1 MMNPLLFPKPP
12 PADPLP
18 LDTWLDRTD
27 RAEVGREPFFRG
39 RDAEYETFRNAVKSL
54 NAGQIGGG
62 TMVFQGAPGAGK
74 TALMM
79 ECMEAVRQHSTPEDP
94 WVAVAV
100 EANTLNS
107 ATGVVRIMVEEATR
121 EQERLSVEFPGRVSR
136 SIGKLKNIGQKW
148 LSDLAGRTY
157 TVSAGGMDVTMHG
170 KSEGVPNPGNPP
182 AELVFRDASPV
193 FESMRL
199 VIFVDEAQNVPVG
212 ESTKGVINCLHKS
225 SQGIPLVTAFFGLGD
240 TRKVLEQC
248 GLSRLPR
255 DRSVTLDTLSH
266 EDTRNAIQDIF
277 DTYHFKGPA
286 QSTWV
291 DALTE
296 LSQGWPQHVNNVSIA
311 AGRVAR
317 DHEGSISERLLSK
330 AIELGRERK
339 EEYYAY
345 RLDACSGDPW
355 IYRQL
360 ALAAWDR
367 DGVLSWY
374 EIDSL
379 SRFARSLRGQST
391 DEFLIDA
398 IHAGIL
404 TEVKRLPKHY
414 ELPIPSLGE
423 YLRALPVVPPPEHH
437 NKK

>member
-1 MMNPLLFPKPP
+1 MNSILFPKPP

-18 LDTWLDRTD
+18 LDIWLDRTD

-39 RDAEYETFRNAVKSL
+39 RDAEYETFRNTVKSL

-79 ECMEAVRQHSTPEDP
+79 ECMEAARQHSTPEDP

-107 ATGVVRIMVEEATR
+107 ATGVVRIMIEEATR

-136 SIGKLKNIGQKW
+136 SIGKLKNIGQKR
-148 LSDLAGRTY
+148 LSDLTGRTD

-170 KSEGVPNPGNPP
+170 KSEGIPNPGNPP

-193 FESMRL
+193 FEGMRL

-212 ESTKGVINCLHKS
+212 ESTKGIINCLHKS
-225 SQGIPLVTAFFGLGD
+225 SQGIPLVTAFSAWAIPAKHWSNAVFRGCPETGQSRW
-240 TRKVLEQC
+240 T
-248 GLSRLPR
+248 LSR
-255 DRSVTLDTLSH
+255 
-266 EDTRNAIQDIF
+266 TRIQGMRYNTSLTPII
-277 DTYHFKGPA
+277 
-286 QSTWV
+286 SRVLLNRTWV
-291 DALTE
+291 DALIE

-317 DHEGSISERLLSK
+317 DHEGSINERLLSK